1 MQRFDIKDPAE
12 SVQLT
17 FNMQPGLAATE
28 TLAGSPTVNINV
40 IEGTDANP
48 SLLLNGVPGF
58 DSTSTQ
64 VIQPVTGG
72 TNGCEYQFVVTC
84 GTTNVKKVLT
94 LVAALPVRR

>member
-28 TLAGSPTVNINV
+28 ILSGTPTVSIVV
-40 IEGTDANP
+40 IEGVDSNP
-48 SLLLNGVPGF
+48 TALLNGSPGF
-58 DSTSTQ
+58 DATSTQ
-64 VIQPVTGG
+64 VIQPVSGG

-84 GTTNVKKVLT
+84 ATTNIKKILT